1 MKKDDDATDA
11 RDHDPRP
18 VTDRELREHYSREEV
33 ERWREEAND
42 SHDEW
47 FDVMNNRYGKD

>member
-1 MKKDDDATDA
+1 MKKDDDDA

-33 ERWREEAND
+33 ERWRDEANE